1 MRPRDLALAKR
12 TNALMSSYSGE
23 VSVVV
28 PATTANLGP
37 GFDSV
42 GLCLDLVDQVSL
54 RPRES
59 GSSDIID
66 VVGAGADSVP
76 RDESNLVLGT
86 IKQLYR
92 DVGFDLGPLH
102 LRCVNRIPHG
112 MGLGSS
118 AAAIVGALLVGKEL
132 ARVSGCDVNNIDV
145 FQIASDMEG
154 HPDNVAPCLFGGMSV
169 SWDERGVWEVAQL
182 RPHEQITACLA
193 VPDSALSTKAA
204 RELIPASVSHRDA
217 VRNTARAAL
226 LIHAFTT
233 DPTLLFPATQ
243 DFLHQRYRESAY
255 PHSYKLVS
263 LLRDR
268 GVAAA
273 ISGAGP
279 TVIAFGTAELAG
291 SMHEAVARSAGHF
304 QVVQTAINNR
314 GAFVV

>member
-1 MRPRDLALAKR
+1 MPVFG
-12 TNALMSSYSGE
+12 YSGE

-42 GLCLDLVDQVSL
+42 GLCLDLVDRVSL
-54 RPRES
+54 RRRES

-66 VVGAGADSVP
+66 VVGAGADNVP

-92 DVGFDLGPLH
+92 DIGIELGPLH

-118 AAAIVGALLVGKEL
+118 AAAIVGALLVAKEL
-132 ARVSGCDVNNIDV
+132 ARVSGCDVGDIDV

-154 HPDNVAPCLFGGMSV
+154 HPDNVGPCVFGGMSV
-169 SWDERGVWEVAQL
+169 SWDEQGAWEVAQL
-182 RPHEQITACLA
+182 RPDEHITACLA

-204 RELIPASVSHRDA
+204 RELIPLTISHRDA

-233 DPTLLFPATQ
+233 DPSLLFPATQ
-243 DFLHQRYRESAY
+243 DFLHQRYREGAY
-255 PHSYKLVS
+255 PHSYALVS
-263 LLRDR
+263 ALRDR
-268 GVAAA
+268 GVAAT

-279 TVIAFGTAELAG
+279 TVIAFGTSDLMG
-291 SMHEAVARSAGHF
+291 CMLDAVGQSADHF
-304 QVVQTAINNR
+304 QVVRTAINNR
-314 GAFVV
+314 GAFVA